1 MLRSIL
7 GFFTIGMGTAE
18 LHLGHF
24 GLFFII
30 TTYDKQP
37 GHPAATGDG
46 APSFS
51 SFPPSWIS
59 LIQDDDD
66 DEYGGDIDDFHS
78 DADRFLPSSLPAL
91 SSADFTLSRVQT
103 LR

>member
-51 SFPPSWIS
+51 SFPPS
-59 LIQDDDD
+59 
-66 DEYGGDIDDFHS
+66 
-78 DADRFLPSSLPAL
+78 
-91 SSADFTLSRVQT
+91 
-103 LR
+103 